1 MIADALRSPLV
12 RHDRKIAGNS
22 LRSALSRRGDR
33 LFLGVVAVIA
43 LAALHHL
50 LSDRPLPLVISLVGA
65 ASALI
70 GLGMA
75 DLVHRRLEFHA
86 SDGVLAADA
95 LSRDTRRRFGL
106 ALHLMGGALVLL
118 VALIGRP
125 DAALVAPGGY
135 LAGAVLGHGVR
146 AILPR
151 PRGRA
156 KGPVPRAL
164 QAFLRRPVS
173 GALAAG
179 MLILILPA
187 LGAFDAVRGAAF
199 AGILGAGAA
208 LMLTTVDDA
217 AVRFMTLSGYS
228 AGRIIGLHARPLLL
242 CLVLTI
248 PAAFLL
254 SRGMAGLAIAGA
266 SAAALALMAA
276 RVLAYRVHNR
286 RIADFILGLCLV
298 ACALAGLTFPPAV
311 PLVVLAI
318 LWGLARRSAPATW
331 RLA

>member
-12 RHDRKIAGNS
+12 RHDRMIAGNS

-33 LFLGVVAVIA
+33 LFVGAMAVIA
-43 LAALHHL
+43 LVALHHL
-50 LSDRPLPLVISLVGA
+50 LAGRPLPIAIGLVGI
-65 ASALI
+65 ASALVGM
-70 GLGMA
+70 GLA
-75 DLVHRRLEFHA
+75 DLVHRRLAFHA

-95 LSRDTRRRFGL
+95 LHRDTRRDFGL
-106 ALHLMGGALVLL
+106 VLHLAGSALVLR

-125 DAALVAPGGY
+125 DAALVAPAAY
-135 LAGAVLGHGVR
+135 LAGAALGHGVR
-146 AILPR
+146 AVLPR
-151 PRGRA
+151 PGARA
-156 KGPVPRAL
+156 KDLVPRAL

-187 LGAFDAVRGAAF
+187 LGAFDVARGAAF

-217 AVRFMTLSGYS
+217 AVRFMTLSGYP
-228 AGRIIGLHARPLLL
+228 AGRIIGRQARPLLL
-242 CLVLTI
+242 CLALTL
-248 PAAFLL
+248 PAAVLL

-266 SAAALALMAA
+266 GAAALALMAA
-276 RVLAYRVHNR
+276 RVLAYRVHDR
-286 RIADFILGLCLV
+286 RIADLVLGLCVV